1 MKKAI
6 SIKWIIT
13 LVFVLAMLLTT
24 VGIGFLL
31 LTSWLSS
38 AEETAERITADLGEN
53 IYQQISSFLHLP
65 DQINAA
71 NQKIIESGILNLND
85 EKELD
90 RFFVGV
96 LSSLNEEIYSFSLG
110 TVRGEYYGA
119 RRNEKGV
126 IEVMRSNQRTGGNS
140 WYYSVNEDLTAGSL
154 VMKAGLFDPA
164 LGLVSGAVKAGAL
177 PSPCLQAFHHGR
189 FDRLLL
195 QAIYIRRTAGVLGIH
210 LLLSRIGTYLEE
222 TIRITMARPDYRK
235 RHRGLIANSLGLANY
250 SSREGSLKRTLISEI
265 DIQSISGIYEQYS
278 GNPQPHFIYKSTEEL
293 HVNVQE
299 IKLAGLDWLIIS
311 AIPRSLYLARVHK
324 SMRNISLFAL
334 LALALS
340 LFSYYLIT
348 RRLLRPMKQLYD
360 VSAAL
365 SAGDL
370 DRRATVYREDE
381 LGGISRCLNMVADKM
396 QFLVDNLEANV
407 RARTE
412 ELVANKNQLQLI
424 LDSTAEAIYGIDLN
438 FRSYKSSAK
447 R

>member
-1 MKKAI
+1 
-6 SIKWIIT
+6 
-13 LVFVLAMLLTT
+13 
-24 VGIGFLL
+24 
-31 LTSWLSS
+31 
-38 AEETAERITADLGEN
+38 
-53 IYQQISSFLHLP
+53 
-65 DQINAA
+65 
-71 NQKIIESGILNLND
+71 
-85 EKELD
+85 
-90 RFFVGV
+90 
-96 LSSLNEEIYSFSLG
+96 
-110 TVRGEYYGA
+110 
-119 RRNEKGV
+119 
-126 IEVMRSNQRTGGNS
+126 
-140 WYYSVNEDLTAGSL
+140 
-154 VMKAGLFDPA
+154 MKAGLFDPRTRHWYQE
-164 LGLVSGAVKAGAL
+164 AVKAGGTTF
-177 PSPCLQAFHHGR
+177 SPVYKHFIMDDLTVSCSKP
-189 FDRLLL
+189 
-195 QAIYIRRTAGVLGIH
+195 IYIRGELQGVLGIH

-222 TIRITMARPDYRK
+222 TIRNYNGYALIIEKDTGA
-235 RHRGLIANSLGLANY
+235 LIANSLGLANY

-381 LGGISRCLNMVADKM
+381 LGGISGV
-396 QFLVDNLEANV
+396 
-407 RARTE
+407 
-412 ELVANKNQLQLI
+412 
-424 LDSTAEAIYGIDLN
+424 
-438 FRSYKSSAK
+438 
-447 R
+447 

>member
-154 VMKAGLFDPA
+154 VMKAGLFDPRTRPWYQE
-164 LGLVSGAVKAGAL
+164 AVKAGG
-177 PSPCLQAFHHGR
+177 PTFSPVYKHFIMDDLTVSCSKP
-189 FDRLLL
+189 
-195 QAIYIRRTAGVLGIH
+195 IYIRGELQGVLGIH

-222 TIRITMARPDYRK
+222 TIRNYNGYALIIEKDTGA
-235 RHRGLIANSLGLANY
+235 LIANSLGLANY

-324 SMRNISLFAL
+324 SMRNISLFAPGL
-334 LALALS
+334 GS
-340 LFSYYLIT
+340 LFSAT
-348 RRLLRPMKQLYD
+348 TSSPEAPQANKQL
-360 VSAAL
+360 
-365 SAGDL
+365 
-370 DRRATVYREDE
+370 
-381 LGGISRCLNMVADKM
+381 
-396 QFLVDNLEANV
+396 
-407 RARTE
+407 
-412 ELVANKNQLQLI
+412 
-424 LDSTAEAIYGIDLN
+424 
-438 FRSYKSSAK
+438 
-447 R
+447 